1 MPISKTDQLY
11 ALIKSL
17 STAEKRH
24 FRIYAQRSSDEGDL
38 LYLQLFDLLDKQKNL
53 DERKLEAKIPKAK
66 LPNLKRHLYSQIL
79 ISLRL
84 LQRKHQKAIQVREY
98 IDFAHIL
105 YGKSLYKQ
113 ALKILA
119 RAEKIALKIADD
131 ILRLQ
136 IVEFTKVIESRHIT
150 RSGGPQV
157 VSLAE
162 DTRLLLQRINT
173 NLTLSNLRLETHGW
187 YITKGHV
194 RSDAEADDLRQYWA
208 EIHPQVDMDSLNTVD
223 KAYYYQARVWYHFT
237 LYEWAEVLDYAQRW
251 VALFRSEII
260 DVYRDTNI
268 LMRGYHYLLTAHF
281 NLGHVEAYDQ
291 VLRELEDYR
300 HQHYRRFNKNTQV
313 ISFLYVHNGRLN
325 KYILSRQYA
334 RGLETVPS
342 TLARIK
348 RYRDLLDDHRILVFY
363 FKIAI
368 LHLMA
373 RQPEEAITYLR
384 KITHTEL
391 INLREDLQVYA
402 RLAFLMAHYDAGN
415 DHLMAYLVQEVKVG
429 LSKLSQE
436 SVLQIELPDFFLKIA
451 KVSLTD
457 RKTTFRAFYDRM
469 QVLSKDRYEKRAF
482 LYLDIFT
489 WLERKI

>member
-1 MPISKTDQLY
+1 M
-11 ALIKSL
+11 
-17 STAEKRH
+17 
-24 FRIYAQRSSDEGDL
+24 
-38 LYLQLFDLLDKQKNL
+38 
-53 DERKLEAKIPKAK
+53 
-66 LPNLKRHLYSQIL
+66 
-79 ISLRL
+79 
-84 LQRKHQKAIQVREY
+84 REY

-105 YGKSLYKQ
+105 YGKGLYHQ
-113 ALKILA
+113 SLKILA
-119 RAEKIALKIADD
+119 RADKVALKIADD
-131 ILRLQ
+131 VLRLQ
-136 IVEFTKVIESRHIT
+136 IVEFAKVIESRHIT
-150 RSGGPQV
+150 RSGSPQV

-162 DTRLLLQRINT
+162 ETRTLLRRINT
-173 NLTLSNLRLETHGW
+173 NLNLSNLRLETHGW

-194 RSDAEADDLRQYWA
+194 RSDAEADDLRQYWE
-208 EIHPQVDMDSLNTVD
+208 EIHPEINMDNLNTVD

-237 LYEWAEVLDYAQRW
+237 LYEWQEVLDYAQLW
-251 VALFRSEII
+251 VSLFKVQTA
-260 DVYRDTNI
+260 DANRDTNI

-281 NLGHVEAYDQ
+281 NLGHVQEYGVILQ
-291 VLRELEDYR
+291 ELEDYR
-300 HQHYRRFNKNTQV
+300 HQHYRRFNKNTQI

-334 RGLETVPS
+334 RGLEVVPS
-342 TLARIK
+342 TLARIR

-368 LHLMA
+368 LYIMA
-373 RQPEEAITYLR
+373 QRPEDAITYLR

-415 DHLMAYLVQEVKVG
+415 DDLMAYLVQEVRVG

-436 SVLQIELPDFFLKIA
+436 SVLQIELPDFFAKIA
-451 KVSLTD
+451 SVPLTE
-457 RKTTFRAFYDRM
+457 RKTTFRRFYDRM
-469 QVLSKDRYEKRAF
+469 RVLGEDLYEKRAF